1 MLSHGRS
8 ILKHP
13 LGESTALP
21 AYGTRIMVQLSSLV
35 ALGLILFLFEALLP
49 HPLPWV
55 KLGLSNIIS
64 LLTLYIFGLRATLVV
79 VFSRVTLGSLILGTL
94 LNPTFLF
101 ALCGG
106 TASALV
112 MGLVKQGFSNHLS
125 VIGISIL
132 GALAHNLA
140 QLFLAYLLFVKRVEI
155 LYLMP
160 IMLFS
165 SVISGFVIGLIAHFL
180 LEIRKKS

>member
-8 ILKHP
+8 ALEHP
-13 LGESTALP
+13 LGKSTVLP
-21 AYGTRIMVQLSSLV
+21 VSGTRIMVQLSFLV

-55 KLGLSNIIS
+55 KLGLSNIIT

-79 VFSRVTLGSLILGTL
+79 VFSRVTLGSLILGTI

-112 MGLVKQGFSNHLS
+112 MGLVKGRFSSYFS

-132 GALAHNLA
+132 GALAHNLT
-140 QLFLAYLLFVKRVEI
+140 QLCLACLLFVKRVEI
-155 LYLMP
+155 LYLIP
-160 IMLFS
+160 IMLLS
-165 SVISGFVIGLIAHFL
+165 SVTSGFIIGLIAHFL